1 MSMILGLIAAALV
14 LVFFEILLP
23 GGVLGV
29 LAALCVLA
37 ATWFGFESYGVFGA
51 AVVFLG
57 TLVAIGLLAFLEFKL
72 LANTPFGRKFFLKSA
87 VEGHTRA
94 AVAEDSITGKQGV
107 ALTRLN
113 PSGKVAIGTKTYEA
127 SSQDGYIER
136 DEAIQVV
143 AQDSFK
149 LIIKKL

>member
-37 ATWFGFESYGVFGA
+37 ATWFGFESYGALGA
-51 AVVFLG
+51 AAVFFG
-57 TLVAIGLLAFLEFKL
+57 TLIAIGVLVFLEFKL
-72 LANTPFGRKFFLKSA
+72 LAKTAFGRKFFLKSA

-94 AVAEDSITGKQGV
+94 AVAEESIVGKQGV

-113 PSGKVAIGTKTYEA
+113 PSGKVAIGDKSYEA

-136 DEAIQVV
+136 DAAIVVV

>member
-14 LVFFEILLP
+14 LVFFEIILP

-29 LAALCVLA
+29 LAALCVLG
-37 ATWFGFESYGVFGA
+37 ATWFGFESYGVLGA
-51 AVVFLG
+51 AIVFFG
-57 TLVAIGLLAFLEFKL
+57 TLIAIGVLAFLEFKL
-72 LANTPFGRKFFLKSA
+72 LANTPLGRQFFLKSA

-94 AVAEDSITGKQGV
+94 AVAEESVIGKEGV

-113 PSGKVAIGTKTYEA
+113 PSGKVAIDGKTYEA
-127 SSQDGYIER
+127 SSQDGYIES
-136 DEAIQVV
+136 DEAVAVV